1 MCCGYKAC
9 RSKVWQ
15 LQKFWQV
22 DPLEKVGWIMGSD
35 LAQRYNPNNVEWL
48 VYRKRL
54 LLIDSDKFGFTG
66 TIVELH
72 SAYFWICRHVR
83 KPWANDSIGRSQ
95 IDVGSQLYDKGFYNA
110 FQVKRPWLDERAA
123 FPQSRWDENRMDS
136 WDLIQLAV
144 GGTFSD
150 IVWNVA
156 WFVCGKRVMSNATRS
171 HSISILSQGQLSQ
184 ASRKSRCIHVNFG
197 FSQAGSWWRATHR
210 LWQAICF
217 VIYERQI
224 SPRPQAFLPGT
235 HRSHRNRC
243 PGIASWSTL
252 LLHGRLTRI
261 VPRCGC
267 ISSQLRNVSNPQKW
281 TIEELQEGSKFPCSF
296 LFESFSCKLWQF
308 LRNLSTTWYGS
319 TSMAWMD
326 PSQEQ
331 FTWWQVAHS
340 VQGSLQLLCVWW
352 LKPSR
357 IYYVVNKR
365 KVLSQYNG
373 SWIKMVEVYI
383 AAQLCVIEVLGR
395 WYVTRIPNLWRFTV
409 AIYNMIYYDINN
421 IMICIYIY
429 ILFLFWAGLDIAL
442 VVNLFWCWRGT
453 YSRKPYIYTYMC
465 SAARVQ
471 CLNLELLMLVRGD
484 AVDSR
489 VDYKAN

>member
-184 ASRKSRCIHVNFG
+184 ASRKSRCIHVNLG

-217 VIYERQI
+217 VIYEGQLALGHRHFCI
-224 SPRPQAFLPGT
+224 STGYTPIPTKTTRKLSEQMSRHRLMVYAPSAWKADKNCAKVWLHFIARKWGTSPPLKNGQLRKVKRGPSFHAVFCLRAFHANFVAVFWFPT
-235 HRSHRNRC
+235 K
-243 PGIASWSTL
+243 P
-252 LLHGRLTRI
+252 
-261 VPRCGC
+261 CGC
-267 ISSQLRNVSNPQKW
+267 FWGTWVRLGTGARLWRGWIQARNSSL
-281 TIEELQEGSKFPCSF
+281 G
-296 LFESFSCKLWQF
+296 
-308 LRNLSTTWYGS
+308 
-319 TSMAWMD
+319 
-326 PSQEQ
+326 
-331 FTWWQVAHS
+331 
-340 VQGSLQLLCVWW
+340 
-352 LKPSR
+352 
-357 IYYVVNKR
+357 
-365 KVLSQYNG
+365 
-373 SWIKMVEVYI
+373 
-383 AAQLCVIEVLGR
+383 GR
-395 WYVTRIPNLWRFTV
+395 WHTV
-409 AIYNMIYYDINN
+409 CREAYN
-421 IMICIYIY
+421 CC
-429 ILFLFWAGLDIAL
+429 AL
-442 VVNLFWCWRGT
+442 VTQTTSNS
-453 YSRKPYIYTYMC
+453 SRCEQKEC
-465 SAARVQ
+465 A
-471 CLNLELLMLVRGD
+471 
-484 AVDSR
+484 
-489 VDYKAN
+489 